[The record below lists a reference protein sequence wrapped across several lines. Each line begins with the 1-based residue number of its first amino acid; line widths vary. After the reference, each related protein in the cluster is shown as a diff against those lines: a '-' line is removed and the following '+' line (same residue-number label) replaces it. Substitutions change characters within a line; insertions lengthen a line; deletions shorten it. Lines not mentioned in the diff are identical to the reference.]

1 MVVAVLCL
9 VQFVDV
15 LGVTVVVTALPAM
28 LSGLDT
34 PPSAAAPVATGYAMF
49 FGGLLMLGARLGD
62 RFGHRRVL
70 LLGVAGFGA
79 ASLAAATAVTV
90 PALVAARCAQG
101 AAAAASVP
109 TALRLLTAVAPDGDR
124 RRRALAA
131 WSATGAVAGIGGYLV
146 GGVLTDVAGWR
157 AVFWVNLPL
166 AAGLLL
172 AVRAR
177 VPSIPGS
184 AGRHRS
190 GARRGSAGG
199 ATGPGGPTAGL
210 DVPGAALLTGA
221 VMAVVLGAALLEHP
235 GRAPVGLAAVAGG
248 AALCAGLVAVERRAA
263 SPLLP
268 AAAVREPR
276 LRVGV
281 GAALVNTAATSSALT
296 LAALHLQQTR
306 GLGPGTAALWL
317 LPCSVGVVAGSVLA
331 APLLRRHGP
340 RAAVVA
346 GLATVACGDALL
358 VALPVAAGVI
368 PVGVAVAGVGLG
380 LSSVAANALGTAV
393 PGPLQGT
400 AAGALNTGAQ
410 LGTALGVSALLLLAA
425 RTEGTGLPLAGTP
438 AGMAGAAALAA
449 GAALLVARTAA
460 PSPPGRRAADP
471 RRGGPVSPPE
481 ASGPA
486 GRRR

>member
-1 MVVAVLCL
+1 MAVAVLCL

-15 LGVTVVVTALPAM
+15 LGVTVVVTALPTM
-28 LSGLDT
+28 LSGLGA

-62 RFGHRRVL
+62 RHGHRRVL

-109 TALRLLTAVAPDGDR
+109 TALRLLTATAPGGDR

-146 GGVLTDVAGWR
+146 GGVLTDAAGWR

-172 AVRAR
+172 AVRAC
-177 VPSIPGS
+177 VPPD
-184 AGRHRS
+184 ACPVD
-190 GARRGSAGG
+190 RRGGG
-199 ATGPGGPTAGL
+199 AARGSTGATRPGGSTAGL
-210 DVPGAALLTGA
+210 DVPGAVLLTGS

-235 GRAPVGLAAVAGG
+235 GRGPLGSAGVAGG
-248 AALCAGLVAVERRAA
+248 AVLLAGLVAVERRAA
-263 SPLLP
+263 APLLP
-268 AAAVREPR
+268 PAALREPR

-281 GAALVNTAATSSALT
+281 GAALVNTAATSSVLT
-296 LAALHLQQTR
+296 LATLHLQQTR
-306 GLGPGTAALWL
+306 GLGPGAAALWL

-331 APLLRRHGP
+331 APLLRRYGP
-340 RAAVVA
+340 RAAIVA
-346 GLATVACGDALL
+346 GLAVVAAGDALL
-358 VALPVAAGVI
+358 VALPAATGVI
-368 PVGVAVAGVGLG
+368 PAGVAVAGVGLG
-380 LSSVAANALGTAV
+380 LSSVAANTLGTAV

-410 LGTALGVSALLLLAA
+410 VGTALGVSALLLLATA
-425 RTEGTGLPLAGTP
+425 TGGTDLPLTGTP
-438 AGMAGAAALAA
+438 AGMAGAAGLAA
-449 GAALLVARTAA
+449 GAALLVARSAVA
-460 PSPPGRRAADP
+460 
-471 RRGGPVSPPE
+471 GPVRST
-481 ASGPA
+481 
-486 GRRR
+486 GR

>member
-1 MVVAVLCL
+1 MAVAVLCL

-15 LGVTVVVTALPAM
+15 LGVTVVVTALPTM
-28 LSGLDT
+28 LSGLGAQ
-34 PPSAAAPVATGYAMF
+34 PSAAAPVATGYAMF

-62 RFGHRRVL
+62 RHGHRRVL

-109 TALRLLTAVAPDGDR
+109 TALRLLTATAPGGDR

-146 GGVLTDVAGWR
+146 GGVLTDAAGWR

-166 AAGLLL
+166 AVGLLL

-177 VPSIPGS
+177 VPPVPGS
-184 AGRHRS
+184 AGRRRS
-190 GARRGSAGG
+190 GARRGSTGG
-199 ATGPGGPTAGL
+199 AACPGEPTAGL

-235 GRAPVGLAAVAGG
+235 GRGPLGSAVVAGG
-248 AALCAGLVAVERRAA
+248 AVLLAGLVAVERRAA
-263 SPLLP
+263 APLLP
-268 AAAVREPR
+268 PTALREPR

-281 GAALVNTAATSSALT
+281 GAALVNTAATSSVLT
-296 LAALHLQQTR
+296 LATLHLQQTR
-306 GLGPGTAALWL
+306 GLGPGAAALWL

-331 APLLRRHGP
+331 APLLRRYGP
-340 RAAVVA
+340 RAAIVA
-346 GLATVACGDALL
+346 GLAVVAAGDALL
-358 VALPVAAGVI
+358 VALPAAAGVI
-368 PVGVAVAGVGLG
+368 PAGVAVAGVGLG
-380 LSSVAANALGTAV
+380 LSSVAANTLGTAV

-410 LGTALGVSALLLLAA
+410 VGTALGVSALLLLATA
-425 RTEGTGLPLAGTP
+425 TGGTDLPLTGTP
-438 AGMAGAAALAA
+438 AGMAGAAGLAA
-449 GAALLVARTAA
+449 GAALLVARSAVA
-460 PSPPGRRAADP
+460 
-471 RRGGPVSPPE
+471 GPVRST
-481 ASGPA
+481 
-486 GRRR
+486 GR